1 MNRKQI
7 REERERSAMFGGSWH
22 SATCSGSNASI
33 HNLLPSHVLQDV
45 SARAKSWHLRGH
57 LSR

>member
-1 MNRKQI
+1 MNGKQKK
-7 REERERSAMFGGSWH
+7 ERSAMFGGSWH
-22 SATCSGSNASI
+22 SAIRSGSNASI
-33 HNLLPSHVLQDV
+33 QNLLPSHVLQDV